1 MCLCEHHQ
9 RIAGWP
15 SDRCVL
21 RTEYHPSTVRCLA
34 IPSEYKILRARP
46 RAVPSAV
53 LARSP
58 PLFIF
63 RDGLFDC
70 TRRVAAVGCTLTFFC
85 ASCIAVVSG
94 VGSMPVG
101 IRSTAFR
108 MFPRRHRPSYTD
120 ANLRALTTSYRTPCV
135 PCCERCR
142 GAHRVGRTIKS
153 TRRPQKM
160 ARGPRLGKLPIEHV
174 KHNQNKKKKETLM
187 NLQPRKWGREAHAPS
202 SRSAEPPPTS
212 NIQECRSIRVG
223 PHMVRGA
230 FLLLT

>member
-1 MCLCEHHQ
+1 M
-9 RIAGWP
+9 
-15 SDRCVL
+15 STTSVL

-34 IPSEYKILRARP
+34 IPREYNILRARP

-94 VGSMPVG
+94 VGPMPVG

-142 GAHRVGRTIKS
+142 GAHRVGRTTKS

-160 ARGPRLGKLPIEHV
+160 TRGPRLGKLPTKHPQNAVLAHYYHTAALHTFICFLGAPPLWLAHV
-174 KHNQNKKKKETLM
+174 FTHHPFIGT
-187 NLQPRKWGREAHAPS
+187 
-202 SRSAEPPPTS
+202 PPA
-212 NIQECRSIRVG
+212 
-223 PHMVRGA
+223 VRAQG
-230 FLLLT
+230 F